1 MHKYMIEP
9 RHKFDWAQGET
20 VTTYVVGHY
29 ASGEWIEIAA
39 GLNLDNAIEVARALN
54 TSLKGY

>member
-9 RHKFDWAQGET
+9 RHKFDPAQSRE
-20 VTTYVVGHY
+20 VTTYAVGHY
-29 ASGEWIEIAA
+29 ASGSWVGIAA
-39 GLNLDNAIEVARALN
+39 GMNIDRAIELARALN